1 MTVTVFRESEFD
13 PMDVKSESFEG
24 VTEITVKED
33 KIYIH
38 QHGQIKCL
46 QDSDI
51 TELTLRR

>member
-13 PMDVKSESFEG
+13 PMDIKSESFEG

-33 KIYIH
+33 KIYLH

-46 QDSDI
+46 QDSNI